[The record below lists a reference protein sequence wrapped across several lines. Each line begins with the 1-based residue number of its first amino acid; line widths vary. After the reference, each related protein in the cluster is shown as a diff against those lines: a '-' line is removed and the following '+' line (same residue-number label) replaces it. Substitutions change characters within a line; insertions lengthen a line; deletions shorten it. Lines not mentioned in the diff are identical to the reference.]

1 MFCCFEKLF
10 YLNVKINKLGKFLII
25 FIKQEGISNL
35 SFIDHK
41 AQIISSKETEG
52 NLRRNPFVDRE

>member
-10 YLNVKINKLGKFLII
+10 YLNVKINKLGNFLII

-41 AQIISSKETEG
+41 A
-52 NLRRNPFVDRE
+52 